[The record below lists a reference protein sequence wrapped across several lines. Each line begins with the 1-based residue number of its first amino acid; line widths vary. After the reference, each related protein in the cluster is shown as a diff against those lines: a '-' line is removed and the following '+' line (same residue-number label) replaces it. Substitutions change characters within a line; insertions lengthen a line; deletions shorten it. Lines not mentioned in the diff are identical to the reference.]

1 MNPLDIIE
9 KYYDPQS
16 ELYHIL
22 VTHSRL
28 VTQKALEVA
37 GRHPDLQADRNF
49 IAEAGMLHDIGII
62 MCNAPGIQCYGTHQY
77 IEHGYLG
84 AELLRQEGLPEHAHV
99 AERHTGT
106 GISQQQIEQAGLPI
120 PPADYFPISIEEQ
133 IICYADKFFSKTRL
147 TEEKTLEQART
158 SLKKFGDATI
168 VRFDDM
174 HRRFG

>member
-1 MNPLDIIE
+1 MNPLNIIE

-16 ELYHIL
+16 ELYRIL
-22 VTHSRL
+22 VTHSRQ
-28 VTQKALEVA
+28 VTQKALEIA
-37 GRHPDLQADRNF
+37 ERHPELQADRHF

-62 MCNAPGIQCYGTHQY
+62 LCNAPGIRCRGTHQY

-84 AELLRQEGLPEHAHV
+84 AELLRQEGLPVHARV

-106 GISQQQIEQAGLPI
+106 GISKQQIERAGLPI
-120 PPADYFPISIEEQ
+120 PPADYFPDSIEEQ

-147 TEEKTLEQART
+147 TEEKTAEQART
-158 SLKKFGDATI
+158 SLQKFGEETVA
-168 VRFDDM
+168 RFDDM